1 MIVSDRDAR
10 LCGLAYLA
18 VVVTGI
24 LSLGWV
30 PAQLSLGDVPARILS
45 VIGARE
51 SIFRVGIAAW
61 VANQLAFL
69 ALGLT
74 FYRAL
79 RHAHPT
85 TAVAMAALVVA
96 SVPIGLAGAV
106 HRLDALG
113 WATGGVAL
121 ADRDLRAAFA
131 ADAIQSWRN
140 TILVVQAFWG
150 LWLLPLAYLLW
161 RTRLVPLLLVVALAL
176 GCFGYLLTVFG
187 DVLHPAF
194 GTNPLA
200 RIATL
205 PASVGEIGTC
215 LWLLIAGARRQ
226 RSAACS
232 GGRT

>member
-1 MIVSDRDAR
+1 MPISDRDAR
-10 LCGLAYLA
+10 LCGLAYLM

-24 LSLGWV
+24 IGLAWV
-30 PAQLSLGDVPARILS
+30 PARLDLGNDPARILS
-45 VIGARE
+45 VIGAQE
-51 SIFRVGIAAW
+51 SLFRVGIAAW

-74 FYRAL
+74 FYRVL

-85 TAVAMAALVVA
+85 VALAMAALVVA

-113 WATGGVAL
+113 WATDGVAL
-121 ADRDLRAAFA
+121 ADADLRAAFA
-131 ADAIQSWRN
+131 AHAIESWRN
-140 TILVVQAFWG
+140 TILVVQVFWG

-161 RTRLVPLLLVVALAL
+161 RTRLVPVLLVVALAL

-187 DVLHPAF
+187 YVLNPAF
-194 GTNPLA
+194 DESPLA
-200 RIATL
+200 RMATL

-215 LWLLIAGARRQ
+215 LWLLFAGARRH
-226 RSAACS
+226 RRHS
-232 GGRT
+232 